1 MRAINHYRLD
11 GLDSS
16 IRAAGHT
23 VFDFAMSRRITR
35 NVEFNL
41 AVDNLFDRD
50 YWEMQNLFESQLQGQ
65 DPVERIHG
73 TPGYP
78 TTLVVGLTFRFGGK

>member
-1 MRAINHYRLD
+1 MKIKLFNNDTEFVSY
-11 GLDSS
+11 
-16 IRAAGHT
+16 AAGQT
-23 VFDFAMSRRITR
+23 VFDFALSRRITR

-50 YWEMQNLFESQLQGQ
+50 YWEMQNLFESRLLGQ
-65 DPVERIHG
+65 DPIERIHG

-78 TTLVVGLTFRFGGK
+78 TTVVVGLTFRFGGK